1 MARLRKTCRAIALAS
16 IFSSTLA
23 LDACTR
29 IQQAVSSAS
38 NVYYPVDLV
47 GNYTQDI
54 AHWASSS
61 TQLSACSVEPGT
73 AADVSIILQ
82 LLASTN
88 TSFAVKGGGHTANPG
103 FSSTTGVHLSMAR
116 FSGVSYDASRATV
129 TIGSGLVWDDV
140 YEALEP
146 YGVNVVGGRASG
158 VGVAGF
164 TLGGGYSWKT
174 NQFGLTV
181 DTITA
186 FELVKPNGSIVSVT
200 ASSEP
205 DLFFGLKGGLNN
217 FGIVTEF
224 TLQTFPQGQVW
235 GGLLTYAAN
244 EIPAVSAAVARF
256 AANVTDPKAGIVS
269 SYKFILGELHNADP
283 RFQSHFKI
291 YASQPLVA
299 PILFYDGPS
308 PPAGIFDDFLAIP
321 HLSEDVRTRSLLSL
335 VQSASSNAS
344 SGATRRAFHTAS
356 LLEYS
361 PTMIDAIFNETIF
374 WGTQLALA
382 GLISMSYDIEPF
394 LPSIYTHSTS
404 PSAFPPR
411 DANPPGYLPLNLHFA
426 WTPSTSD
433 DLMHAALRQ
442 SAAHL
447 TQVAMNEGQAIV
459 DAPLYTNYAL
469 YDTALERIYGPN
481 LPRLRR
487 IKKEVDPGNVMG
499 LAGGFKF

>member
-1 MARLRKTCRAIALAS
+1 
-16 IFSSTLA
+16 
-23 LDACTR
+23 
-29 IQQAVSSAS
+29 
-38 NVYYPVDLV
+38 
-47 GNYTQDI
+47 
-54 AHWASSS
+54 
-61 TQLSACSVEPGT
+61 
-73 AADVSIILQ
+73 
-82 LLASTN
+82 
-88 TSFAVKGGGHTANPG
+88 VKGGGHTANPG

-146 YGVNVVGGRASG
+146 YGVNVIL
-158 VGVAGF
+158 
-164 TLGGGYSWKT
+164 TLIAGYSWKT
-174 NQFGLTV
+174 NQFGLT
-181 DTITA
+181 
-186 FELVKPNGSIVSVT
+186 PNGSIVSVT

-217 FGIVTEF
+217 FARRFGIVTEF
-224 TLQTFPQGQVW
+224 TLQTFPQ

-426 WTPSTSD
+426 LDALHIRRPYACRPPTKCCAP
-433 DLMHAALRQ
+433 HA
-442 SAAHL
+442 
-447 TQVAMNEGQAIV
+447 AIV
-459 DAPLYTNYAL
+459 DAPLYTNLCA
-469 YDTALERIYGPN
+469 RIYGPN